1 MHMTEKEIV
10 TSFRQAKNRER
21 QVAILA
27 QLNACTTGDI
37 VEVLLKNGFTPK
49 DIPGRYRKGGKRDRK
64 AYRKEHQVPPP
75 KRDTNTGKMVCAE
88 CGTLFDG
95 KCNAVFCAACGQR
108 RREKWEKERRQ
119 RDKERLAAE
128 RAASGP
134 KLCADCG
141 TPLKSKLNTYCA
153 ACAARRKR
161 ESQRKSKKRKK
172 G

>member
-49 DIPGRYRKGGKRDRK
+49 DIPGRYHKGGKRARK
-64 AYRKEHQVPPP
+64 TYHREHQVPPP
-75 KRDTNTGKMVCAE
+75 KRDTKTGKMVCAE

-119 RDKERLAAE
+119 REREQRAAE
-128 RAASGP
+128 RAASG
-134 KLCADCG
+134 KKCADCG
-141 TPLKSKLNTYCA
+141 APLKSKLYTYCSD
-153 ACAARRKR
+153 CATKRKR
-161 ESQRKSKKRKK
+161 ESQRRSKERKK

>member
-75 KRDTNTGKMVCAE
+75 KRDTKTGKMVCAE

-108 RREKWEKERRQ
+108 RRGKWEKERRQ
-119 RDKERLAAE
+119 REREQRAAE
-128 RAASGP
+128 RAASG
-134 KLCADCG
+134 KKCADCG
-141 TPLKSKLNTYCA
+141 APLKSKLYTYCSD
-153 ACAARRKR
+153 CATKRKR
-161 ESQRKSKKRKK
+161 ESQRRSKERKK

>member
-10 TSFRQAKNRER
+10 TSFCQAKNRER

-75 KRDTNTGKMVCAE
+75 NRENG
-88 CGTLFDG
+88 L
-95 KCNAVFCAACGQR
+95 R
-108 RREKWEKERRQ
+108 RMR
-119 RDKERLAAE
+119 
-128 RAASGP
+128 
-134 KLCADCG
+134 
-141 TPLKSKLNTYCA
+141 NIV
-153 ACAARRKR
+153 
-161 ESQRKSKKRKK
+161 
-172 G
+172 

>member
-75 KRDTNTGKMVCAE
+75 KREIG
-88 CGTLFDG
+88 
-95 KCNAVFCAACGQR
+95 
-108 RREKWEKERRQ
+108 
-119 RDKERLAAE
+119 
-128 RAASGP
+128 RAHV
-134 KLCADCG
+134 
-141 TPLKSKLNTYCA
+141 
-153 ACAARRKR
+153 
-161 ESQRKSKKRKK
+161 
-172 G
+172 